1 MSDKKQFGIS
11 EAQQLV
17 TLPVDDSGTPDVDS
31 LAPHP
36 RPDDWIAPVV
46 VPLVKLPKPDDT
58 LTHYFEP
65 KLVWY
70 DDRVERDWQLLEK
83 VATPEDIYN
92 SDRSDLAAYWLSQ
105 PAWIRGPFDASYQ
118 SAVSLLDRHD
128 IDAAIAILAYA
139 PVPSAYDA
147 DQLAAFES
155 VRATL
160 LAGLEALRGE

>member
-17 TLPVDDSGTPDVDS
+17 TLPVDDSGTPDVDC

-36 RPDDWIAPVV
+36 RPDDWIAPAV

-58 LTHYFEP
+58 LTHYSEP

-70 DDRVERDWQLLEK
+70 DDRVERGWELLEK
-83 VATPEDIYN
+83 VATPDDIYN
-92 SDRSDLAAYWLSQ
+92 AARSDLAAYWSSQ

-128 IDAAIAILAYA
+128 IDAAIAILTYA

-147 DQLAAFES
+147 DQLAAFEP